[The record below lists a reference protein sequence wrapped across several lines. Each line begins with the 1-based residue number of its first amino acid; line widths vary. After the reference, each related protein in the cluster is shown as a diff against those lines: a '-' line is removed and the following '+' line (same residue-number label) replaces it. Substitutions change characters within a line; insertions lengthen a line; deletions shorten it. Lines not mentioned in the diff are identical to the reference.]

1 LLWRFVLKPWSVHNI
16 GAPQAN
22 TPAFTLPIISMTQSA
37 DLFSRL
43 VNWFSASGSDKA
55 PINRPEHKR
64 DLFSKLMNKV
74 SG

>member
-1 LLWRFVLKPWSVHNI
+1 
-16 GAPQAN
+16 
-22 TPAFTLPIISMTQSA
+22 MTQSA
-37 DLFSRL
+37 DIFSRL

-55 PINRPEHKR
+55 PINRPAHKR